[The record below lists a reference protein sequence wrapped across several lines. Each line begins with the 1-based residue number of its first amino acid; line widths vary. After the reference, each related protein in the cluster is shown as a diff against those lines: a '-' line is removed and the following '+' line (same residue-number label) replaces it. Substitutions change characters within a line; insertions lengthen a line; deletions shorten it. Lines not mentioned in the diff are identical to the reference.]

1 MVIASNDFLA
11 DQTLSMVGSADGTLN
26 LNNIQFIAN
35 AVDWALEEENLN
47 SISSRGQFNRTLPN
61 LQESTQAIIEILNYG
76 IAILLLLFVWW
87 VFSRNERRRKEIYQE
102 RLRELG
108 QE

>member
-1 MVIASNDFLA
+1 
-11 DQTLSMVGSADGTLN
+11 MVGSADGTLN

-61 LQESTQAIIEILNYG
+61 LQESTQALIEILNYG

-87 VFSRNERRRKEIYQE
+87 VF
-102 RLRELG
+102 REVNDF
-108 QE
+108 EKKFIKKD